1 MFCTRCGRKLEEGEV
16 CPCMKE
22 TGNNPGQGQPQ
33 ARPHIQLQKPQQG
46 GAQGQPGA
54 GPRNPYQGQP
64 GPGPQGNPYQGQ
76 QYQGNPYQGQQYQ
89 GNPYQGQPYPGQ
101 QQWRQPNAGQDQ
113 IVTEIKKFFQDILA
127 VLKRPVS
134 ETQKLASENNMIS
147 GLRFII
153 AKAVILLLVILIATK
168 VVDNALNDWVPIS
181 MPYGTI
187 IFITLIATIGSDCLE
202 ALLMKVFGGVF
213 GEMTTMEGMFSVV
226 GVRTIYDTIIALVTI
241 LFSFIAPIFA
251 LILYVV
257 GMLLVPYVQ
266 YGGYR
271 AVAQGDEDKKV
282 YAFFVAKACAAAVV
296 AVLVYLIGL
305 DSLMSTLS
313 YAFRYL

>member
-22 TGNNPGQGQPQ
+22 TGKGQPQ
-33 ARPHIQLQKPQQG
+33 TRPHIQLQKPQQG
-46 GAQGQPGA
+46 GVQGQPGA
-54 GPRNPYQGQP
+54 GPRNPYQSQPGPGPQGNPYQSQP

-76 QYQGNPYQGQQYQ
+76 QYQGNPYQGQ
-89 GNPYQGQPYPGQ
+89 PYQGQ

-113 IVTEIKKFFQDILA
+113 IVTEIKKFFRDILA

-134 ETQKLASENNMIS
+134 ETQRLASENNMLS

-153 AKAVILLLVILIATK
+153 AKAVILLLVILITTK

-187 IFITLIATIGSDCLE
+187 LFITLIATIGADCLE

-213 GEMTTMEGMFSVV
+213 GEMTTMEGMFSAV
-226 GVRTIYDTIIALVTI
+226 GVRTIYDTIIALVTL
-241 LFSFIAPIFA
+241 LFSFIAPIFS

-271 AVAQGDEDKKV
+271 AAVQGDEDKKV
-282 YAFFVAKACAAAVV
+282 YAFFVAKACATAVV

-305 DSLMSTLS
+305 DAIMNTLS